1 MFFYIVFVLI
11 NQSMTPESILSYSVL
26 TLVLICQSTS
36 QPFSVICSLLVLINQ
51 SISATL
57 QCIRNDQSNNQ
68 LFDAIFYNVIVVTD
82 QSIDQSKMPMNLFI
96 DQSKMP
102 TNQLIIQRHFW
113 TALMLIDRPIA
124 RRFVHSS
131 KLQ

>member
-11 NQSMTPESILSYSVL
+11 NQSMTPESILSYSV
-26 TLVLICQSTS
+26 LVLICQSTS

-51 SISATL
+51 SISAIL

-102 TNQLIIQRHFW
+102 TSQLIIQRFFW